1 MNTLRIAL
9 VFILALFSASFT
21 ANAGKNKGDDKE
33 IIIKAWFKDGTVYEG
48 PMPKHWHTYRQTFLN
63 PGHNFHTVP
72 SDGSKKTVKR
82 EAKDTD
88 SLLVVSST
96 HDAFAPGDFYV
107 SFNGK
112 SNFMGGK
119 MMHKMLRRIKSGRKV
134 ELCKLKYIGNCMQ
147 GQLNLDQRMEYW
159 LIRFRDSGEAVV
171 FFDNPLEKRCHK
183 PNLEAKA
190 FAGYFK
196 ETNPA
201 LAEAVIKEFCSDKR
215 KTREEIAEKVME
227 NPEIFLEF
235 VDNFM
240 TEAK

>member
-88 SLLVVSST
+88 SQGAKRLPVIPKGFKGLQEACS
-96 HDAFAPGDFYV
+96 ACFGIQLR
-107 SFNGK
+107 K
-112 SNFMGGK
+112 SKNALGFT
-119 MMHKMLRRIKSGRKV
+119 LS
-134 ELCKLKYIGNCMQ
+134 
-147 GQLNLDQRMEYW
+147 LNKDL
-159 LIRFRDSGEAVV
+159 G
-171 FFDNPLEKRCHK
+171 
-183 PNLEAKA
+183 
-190 FAGYFK
+190 
-196 ETNPA
+196 
-201 LAEAVIKEFCSDKR
+201 
-215 KTREEIAEKVME
+215 
-227 NPEIFLEF
+227 
-235 VDNFM
+235 
-240 TEAK
+240 